1 MNSGT
6 RIALLKQ
13 ASAAEAAGKGVGNL
27 IKGTF
32 RAGKTVVQKGGLVG
46 KGLAE
51 ALGAP
56 GALGT
61 AAGMGAAGYGIYRSA
76 KAGKD
81 LAQSK
86 VDEFRIQHGLYPNVM
101 Y

>member
-1 MNSGT
+1 MNSGM

-13 ASAAEAAGKGVGNL
+13 ASEAAALGKGVGSL

-32 RAGKTVVQKGGLVG
+32 RAGKTVVQKGGEAG

-56 GALGT
+56 SALGT
-61 AAGMGAAGYGIYRSA
+61 AVGMGAAGYGLYRGA
-76 KAGKD
+76 KSGKE

>member
-13 ASAAEAAGKGVGNL
+13 ASTAEAAGKGVGNL
-27 IKGTF
+27 VGSVLKGGKAVV
-32 RAGKTVVQKGGLVG
+32 RAGGGVG
-46 KGLAE
+46 KGLAASAGVSPE
-51 ALGAP
+51 LGA
-56 GALGT
+56 AL
-61 AAGMGAAGYGIYRSA
+61 GMGAAGYGLYRGG
-76 KAGKD
+76 KATKD

-86 VDEFRIQHGLYPNVM
+86 VDEFRIRHGLYPNVM

>member
-13 ASAAEAAGKGVGNL
+13 ASAAEAAGKGMGNL
-27 IKGTF
+27 VGSVLRGGKSVV
-32 RAGKTVVQKGGLVG
+32 RAGGGVG

-51 ALGAP
+51 AAGVAPELGA
-56 GALGT
+56 AL
-61 AAGMGAAGYGIYRSA
+61 GMGAAGYGLYRGA
-76 KAGKD
+76 KSGKE